1 MKVLEVVSN
10 FSVKLMG
17 DGWVDHLGRRE
28 MQQIHQIRAVAGIAK
43 QNEFTVSRLYPG
55 IEFLTRGRHPDYDIP
70 SAQGTPYSPVTGTKF
85 GYTNLQMQVK

>member
-43 QNEFTVSRLYPG
+43 QNEFTVSRLYPE
-55 IEFLTRGRHPDYDIP
+55 IEYVLN
-70 SAQGTPYSPVTGTKF
+70 SWSPP
-85 GYTNLQMQVK
+85 